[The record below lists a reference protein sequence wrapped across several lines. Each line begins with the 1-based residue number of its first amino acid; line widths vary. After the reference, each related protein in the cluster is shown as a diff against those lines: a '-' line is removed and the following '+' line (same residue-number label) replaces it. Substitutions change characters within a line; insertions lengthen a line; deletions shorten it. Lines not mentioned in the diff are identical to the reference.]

1 MGPRGV
7 LRSMK
12 LPFASCVLVVLVAA
26 SCSATPGSGGSPGST
41 SGPGGSSG
49 ASPAVS
55 ASAGIAHPS
64 GGGDLVLRISTDGGF
79 VAPGQVLTRI
89 PEFSLYGDGTVVT
102 VGPQIAIYP
111 APALP
116 NLQMQRVSEAGV
128 QRILEAAR
136 EAGLFGVD
144 RQIDF
149 PGIMDAPWT
158 TFTLVADG
166 ATHVTRVYAMG
177 ASEAVP
183 GSSSGADV
191 ARRALAELRAK
202 VTALDAWLAADLLG
216 AQSSYPITRLR
227 VYVDVYQPQGGAQ
240 EPSPGYLEWSG
251 TQPLDALGTAVAG
264 LPATRCAVLEG
275 DALAAVLPAL
285 RQANGLTGWKSGGRT
300 WALRLRP
307 LLPDESGCAGPGQD

>member
-1 MGPRGV
+1 
-7 LRSMK
+7 MK
-12 LPFASCVLVVLVAA
+12 MPFASCALVVLVAA
-26 SCSATPGSGGSPGST
+26 SCSATPGSGGSPGPT
-41 SGPGGSSG
+41 SSPGGSSG

-55 ASAGIAHPS
+55 ASAGVAHPS
-64 GGGDLVLRISTDGGF
+64 GGTDLVLRVSTDGGF

-116 NLQMQRVSEAGV
+116 NLQRQPVSETAV

-166 ATHVTRVYAMG
+166 ATHVTRIYAMG
-177 ASEAVP
+177 AGEGAP
-183 GSSSGADV
+183 GSSAGADV

-202 VTALDAWLAADLLG
+202 LTALDAWLAADLRG
-216 AQSSYPITRLR
+216 AQASYPITRLR
-227 VYVDVYQPQGGAQ
+227 VYVDAYQPQAGTAD
-240 EPSPGYLEWSG
+240 PSPGYLQWPG
-251 TQPLDALGTAVAG
+251 TQPLDTIGTAVAG

-285 RQANGLTGWKSGGRT
+285 QHANGLTGWKSGGQT

-307 LLPDESGCAGPGQD
+307 MLPDESGCAGPAQG

>member
-1 MGPRGV
+1 
-7 LRSMK
+7 MK
-12 LPFASCVLVVLVAA
+12 THLASCALVVLVAA
-26 SCSATPGSGGSPGST
+26 ACSGAPGTGGSPGEP

-49 ASPAVS
+49 GSPAPS
-55 ASAGIAHPS
+55 ASLGVAHPS
-64 GGGDLVLRISTDGGF
+64 GGIDLVLRISTDGGF

-89 PEFSLYGDGTVVT
+89 PEFSLFGDGTVVT

-116 NLQMQRVSEAGV
+116 NLQRQMVSEAGV

-136 EAGLFGVD
+136 EAGMFGVD

-177 ASEAVP
+177 AGEGAP
-183 GSSSGADV
+183 GSSAGADI
-191 ARRALAELRAK
+191 ARQALADLRAK
-202 VTALDAWLAADLLG
+202 LTGLDAWLAPDLLG
-216 AQSSYPITRLR
+216 PQSSFPVTRLR
-227 VYVDVYQPQGGAQ
+227 VYVDAYQPQTGGS
-240 EPSPGYLEWSG
+240 EPSPGYVEWPG
-251 TQPLDALGTAVAG
+251 AQPLATLGTTVAG
-264 LPATRCAVLEG
+264 LPATRCAVLDG
-275 DALAAVLPAL
+275 GALAAILPAL
-285 RQANGLTGWKSGGRT
+285 QQSNGLTGWKSGGQT

-307 LLPDESGCAGPGQD
+307 MLPDESGCAGPAQG